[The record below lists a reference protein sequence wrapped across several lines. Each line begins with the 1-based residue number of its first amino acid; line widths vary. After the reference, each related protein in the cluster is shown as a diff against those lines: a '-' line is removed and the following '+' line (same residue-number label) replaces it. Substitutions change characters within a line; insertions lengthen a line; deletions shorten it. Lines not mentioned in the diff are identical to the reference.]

1 MITMDV
7 LLNYLHQHTTII
19 IVAVAIIFDTLLGF
33 FLSVKDK
40 KTYSSIGIDGMIR
53 KASMLACIVFLVC
66 LDYILHINIIGW
78 LPEIIG
84 WLPEQILQIFKIVHM
99 DNIGISDVFSVLF
112 VVFELLSILK
122 NWALM
127 GLPMFKG
134 VNEWIEKFLETFTEE
149 LPKKD

>member
-19 IVAVAIIFDTLLGF
+19 IVAIAIIFDTLLGF

-66 LDYILHINIIGW
+66 LDYILHIN
-78 LPEIIG
+78 IIG

>member
-1 MITMDV
+1 MITMDI

-19 IVAVAIIFDTLLGF
+19 IVAVAINFDTLLGF

-66 LDYILHINIIGW
+66 LDYILHIN
-78 LPEIIG
+78 IIG

>member
-1 MITMDV
+1 MNKMDI

-78 LPEIIG
+78 LPE
-84 WLPEQILQIFKIVHM
+84 QILQIFKIVHM
-99 DNIGISDVFSVLF
+99 NNIGISDVFSVLF

>member
-1 MITMDV
+1 MITMDI

-33 FLSVKDK
+33 FLLVKDK

-53 KASMLACIVFLVC
+53 KASMLACVVFLVC
-66 LDYILHINIIGW
+66 LDYILHIN
-78 LPEIIG
+78 IIG

>member
-1 MITMDV
+1 MIAMDI

-53 KASMLACIVFLVC
+53 KASMLACVVFLVC
-66 LDYILHINIIGW
+66 LDYILHIN
-78 LPEIIG
+78 IIG

>member
-1 MITMDV
+1 MDV
-7 LLNYLHQHTTII
+7 LLNYLHNHTTII
-19 IVAVAIIFDTLLGF
+19 IVVVAVVFDTLLGF
-33 FLSVKDK
+33 FLSIKDK

-53 KASMLACIVFLVC
+53 KVSMLACVVFLVC
-66 LDYILHINIIGW
+66 LDFILHIN
-78 LPEIIG
+78 LIG

>member
-66 LDYILHINIIGW
+66 LDFILHIN
-78 LPEIIG
+78 LMG
-84 WLPEQILQIFKIVHM
+84 WLPEQILQIFKIIHM